1 LVTTR
6 QPTTSA
12 AAKDSPAKAVLGAL
26 GHDVVRNITLPDVR
40 NALLFFSNWSY
51 LMISLQPLKGRR
63 GVVGATALAIASL
76 AASAVQAAIIPA
88 PANSTTLNPGQSVK
102 LDQLTLNNISGVVVG
117 DKLFSNFVYSWTNNM
132 PAPANVNVVALN
144 SGGTYGIRFQ
154 GSFVDLPGGAD
165 SDASISFTVSVLDTD
180 FKIDG
185 ANLASAIFLDPNT
198 PGSFGS
204 IDESFLGNTP
214 TTTDLLHVFNST
226 LGAGGSQFEDSVVFA
241 TPYSTL
247 HVQKDIYASAAELAI
262 QPVRMTIIDQLF
274 PQTTIPEPTS
284 IALLLGSV
292 AVIGVQRRNRQ

>member
-1 LVTTR
+1 LHIW
-6 QPTTSA
+6 
-12 AAKDSPAKAVLGAL
+12 DL
-26 GHDVVRNITLPDVR
+26 TLPDLR
-40 NALLFFSNWSY
+40 IAIFIFSNWSY
-51 LMISLQPLKGRR
+51 PMISLQPLMGTR
-63 GVVGATALAIASL
+63 GIVGALALTLASL

-88 PANSTTLNPGQSVK
+88 PANSTTLTPGQSVK
-102 LDQLTLNNISGVVVG
+102 LDQLTLNNISGIVVG

-132 PAPANVNVVALN
+132 PAPANVNVVALS
-144 SGGTYGIRFQ
+144 SGGDFGIRFQ
-154 GSFVDLPGGAD
+154 GSFGDLPDIGAQVA

-180 FKIDG
+180 FEIKG

-241 TPYSTL
+241 TPYSVL
-247 HVQKDIYASAAELAI
+247 NVQKDIFALSAALAV

-274 PQTTIPEPTS
+274 PQDPIVPEPSS

-292 AVIGVQRRNRQ
+292 AMMGAQRRSWR